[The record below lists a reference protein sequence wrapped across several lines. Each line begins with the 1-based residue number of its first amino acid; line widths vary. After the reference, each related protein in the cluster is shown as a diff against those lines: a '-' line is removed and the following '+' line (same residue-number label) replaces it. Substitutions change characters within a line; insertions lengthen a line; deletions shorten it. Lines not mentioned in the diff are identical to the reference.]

1 MQFSVAAVL
10 ALATAVAA
18 LPPASGTGA
27 GQQVGHSKNDFP
39 LPKELTTKQAADKC
53 GDQAQLTCCNKT
65 VKTGDFTQVEE
76 GLLAGLLSNLLGAGQ
91 GSQGLGLLD
100 ECTNIPV
107 IPIIPIASP
116 QEQCKQ
122 PISCCQNTKSSAV
135 SRINAQYTQLSL
147 TITGW
152 RPRRYW
158 SSLHRSRLSPVSD
171 CIREIGSSRSTG
183 WKMAMKCF
191 HSVLFCV
198 LYWLLVSWNPRS
210 EKTVLFAF

>member
-107 IPIIPIASP
+107 IPIISIASP

-122 PISCCQNTKSSAV
+122 PISCCQNTKSSADGDLIGV
-135 SRINAQYTQLSL
+135 GLPCIALGSL
-147 TITGW
+147 
-152 RPRRYW
+152 
-158 SSLHRSRLSPVSD
+158 L
-171 CIREIGSSRSTG
+171 
-183 WKMAMKCF
+183 
-191 HSVLFCV
+191 VLFCV
-198 LYWLLVSWNPRS
+198 LYWHLVSWNPRS